1 MTFREK
7 LKQLNISMVREVI
20 DHMSRNSLAEIEFR
34 TSFRI
39 NVDELFGEDYH
50 LVPVMVIGLNALGEL
65 YLDDGGCI
73 PVNQISIHELAY
85 VLDKLEE
92 KDYVINEYE
101 TVPDK

>member
-1 MTFREK
+1 
-7 LKQLNISMVREVI
+7 
-20 DHMSRNSLAEIEFR
+20 
-34 TSFRI
+34 
-39 NVDELFGEDYH
+39 
-50 LVPVMVIGLNALGEL
+50 MVIGLNALGEL

>member
-1 MTFREK
+1 
-7 LKQLNISMVREVI
+7 
-20 DHMSRNSLAEIEFR
+20 
-34 TSFRI
+34 
-39 NVDELFGEDYH
+39 VDELFGDDYH
-50 LVPVMVIGLNALGEL
+50 TVPVMVLGLNALGEL

-101 TVPDK
+101 TIPDK